1 MNKYTKRIRTISM
14 RLAKRVVSEK
24 SEKQKKYQEFF
35 KKKLK
40 EHDVKSPAELDEAEK
55 KKFFD
60 EIDKEW
66 KGEDESD

>member
-1 MNKYTKRIRTISM
+1 MNEKHVAAM
-14 RLAKRVVSEK
+14 VALDFVAK
-24 SEKQKKYQEFF
+24 SEKQKEYQEFF

-40 EHDVKSPAELDEAEK
+40 EHGVDSPADLSDDEK

-66 KGEDESD
+66 KSEDEKE